1 VDLAA
6 LAAEAM
12 RERGLAPEFPPEAM
26 QQAEALR
33 DPARTAG
40 RGVRDLT
47 GAAWCSIDN
56 DDTRD
61 FDQLTLSEDLG
72 AAGTRVLVAVA
83 DVDAAVA
90 RDTPMDA
97 HARLN
102 TTSVYTAARTFPML
116 PERLCTDL
124 TSLVEGEDRLTVVAA
139 FEVDGEGRIGAT
151 DLFEA
156 RVRNHARLVYETIAA
171 WLEGTGPAPPEVA
184 ASAELAAQLRRQDE
198 AARRLRARR
207 HERGALPLETI
218 EARPVMRDGRVVE
231 LRPQEKDRA
240 RQLIE
245 DFMIAANEATARFL
259 QDRGVPSLRR
269 VVRSPERWS
278 RLEAL
283 AAGKGVTLP
292 TEPDAGA
299 LADFLRRMRA
309 ADPLRFPDLSLAVVK
324 LLGAG
329 EYVVHEPGT
338 EGAGHFGLAVRDY
351 THSTAPNRRYPD
363 LVTQRLVKALLAGAP
378 PPYARDELEA
388 LARHCTRQEDAANR
402 VERQVKKAASALLLS
417 DHIGERFDALVTGA
431 SPKATWVRTLRPP
444 VDGRV
449 VAGEQGLDVGDAV
462 RVRLVRADPARGEID
477 FARDDPAPKE
487 TT

>member
-1 VDLAA
+1 
-6 LAAEAM
+6 
-12 RERGLAPEFPPEAM
+12 
-26 QQAEALR
+26 
-33 DPARTAG
+33 
-40 RGVRDLT
+40 
-47 GAAWCSIDN
+47 
-56 DDTRD
+56 
-61 FDQLTLSEDLG
+61 
-72 AAGTRVLVAVA
+72 
-83 DVDAAVA
+83 
-90 RDTPMDA
+90 
-97 HARLN
+97 
-102 TTSVYTAARTFPML
+102 ML

-139 FEVDGEGRIGAT
+139 FVVDGEGRIGAT

-156 RVRNHARLVYETIAA
+156 RVRNHARLVYETVAA
-171 WLEGTGPAPPEVA
+171 WLEGTGPAPPEVS
-184 ASAELAAQLRRQDE
+184 ASPELARQLHRQDDV
-198 AARRLRARR
+198 ARRLRARR

-218 EARPVMRDGRVVE
+218 EARAVVRDGRVVE
-231 LRPQEKDRA
+231 LRAQEKDRA

-269 VVRSPERWS
+269 VVRSPERWD

-292 TEPDAGA
+292 AEPDAAA
-299 LADFLRRMRA
+299 LAEFLRRMRA

-378 PPYARDELEA
+378 PPYAREELEE

-402 VERQVKKAASALLLS
+402 VERQVKKAASALLLA
-417 DHIGERFDALVTGA
+417 DHIGAL
-431 SPKATWVRTLRPP
+431 RRPG
-444 VDGRV
+444 DGRLR
-449 VAGEQGLDVGDAV
+449 QGDVGPDA
-462 RVRLVRADPARGEID
+462 APARRRPDRGRRAGPRRRRRRSRAPG
-477 FARDDPAPKE
+477 ARRSRTGRDRLRARRLAPKGDDVSQTGTQSFANHARTVPGF
-487 TT
+487 TTG

>member
-1 VDLAA
+1 
-6 LAAEAM
+6 M
-12 RERGLAPEFPPEAM
+12 RERGLAPEFPPDAVR
-26 QQAEALR
+26 QAEALR
-33 DPARTAG
+33 DPARAAG
-40 RGVRDLT
+40 GAVRDMT
-47 GAAWCSIDN
+47 AAPWCSIDN

-72 AAGTRVLVAVA
+72 AGGTRVLVAVA

-116 PERLCTDL
+116 PQRLCTDL
-124 TSLVEGEDRLTVVAA
+124 TSFVEGEDRLTVVAA
-139 FEVDGEGRIGAT
+139 FAVDGEGRTFAT

-156 RVRNHARLVYETIAA
+156 RVRNHARLVYETVAA
-171 WLEGTGPAPPEVA
+171 WLEDSGPAPPEVS
-184 ASAELAAQLRRQDE
+184 ASPELARQLRRQDD

-218 EARPVMRDGRVVE
+218 EARPVVRDGRVVE
-231 LRPQEKDRA
+231 LRPQVKDRA

-259 QDRGVPSLRR
+259 QDRDVPSLRR
-269 VVRSPERWS
+269 VVRSPERWD

-283 AAGKGVTLP
+283 
-292 TEPDAGA
+292 
-299 LADFLRRMRA
+299 A

-378 PPYARDELEA
+378 PPYAREELEE

-431 SPKATWVRTLRPP
+431 SAKATWVRTLRPP

-477 FARDDPAPKE
+477 FARD
-487 TT
+487 

>member
-1 VDLAA
+1 
-6 LAAEAM
+6 M
-12 RERGLAPEFPPEAM
+12 RERGLEPDFPPEAVR
-26 QQAEALR
+26 QAEALI
-33 DPARTAG
+33 DPARRAG
-40 RGVRDLT
+40 EGVRDLT
-47 GAAWCSIDN
+47 AAAWCSIDN

-116 PERLCTDL
+116 PERLCADL
-124 TSLVEGEDRLTVVAA
+124 TSLVEGEDRLSVVVA
-139 FEVDGEGRIGAT
+139 FEVDVEGRIGGT
-151 DLFEA
+151 DLFES
-156 RVRNHARLVYETIAA
+156 RVRNQARLVYETVAA
-171 WLEGTGPAPPEVA
+171 WLEGTGPAPPEVS
-184 ASAELAAQLRRQDE
+184 ASPELADQLRRQDE
-198 AARRLRARR
+198 VARRLRARR

-218 EARPVMRDGRVVE
+218 EARPILRDGRVVE

-259 QDRGVPSLRR
+259 QDHGVPSLRR
-269 VVRSPERWS
+269 VVRSPERWD

-283 AAGKGVTLP
+283 AASKGVTLP
-292 TEPDAGA
+292 AEPDATA
-299 LADFLRRMRA
+299 LAEFLRRMRA

-378 PPYARDELEA
+378 PPYARAELEE

-417 DHIGERFDALVTGA
+417 DRIGESFDALVTGA
-431 SPKATWVRTLRPP
+431 SAKATWVRTLRPP

-449 VAGEQGLDVGDAV
+449 VAGEPGLDVGDAV
-462 RVRLVRADPARGEID
+462 RVRLVRADPERGEID
-477 FARDDPAPKE
+477 FARDDGPPQEE

>member
-1 VDLAA
+1 
-6 LAAEAM
+6 M
-12 RERGLAPEFPPEAM
+12 
-26 QQAEALR
+26 
-33 DPARTAG
+33 
-40 RGVRDLT
+40 
-47 GAAWCSIDN
+47 
-56 DDTRD
+56 
-61 FDQLTLSEDLG
+61 
-72 AAGTRVLVAVA
+72 AVA

-90 RDTPMDA
+90 RDTPRDA

-116 PERLCTDL
+116 PERLSADR
-124 TSLVEGEDRLTVVAA
+124 TSLVEGEDRITVVAA

-171 WLEGTGPAPPEVA
+171 WLEGLGPAPAEVA

-218 EARPVMRDGRVVE
+218 EARPVVRDGRVVE

-269 VVRSPERWS
+269 VVRTPERWS

-402 VERQVKKAASALLLS
+402 VERQVKKAASALLL
-417 DHIGERFDALVTGA
+417 DHIARPRRAGRA
-431 SPKATWVRTLRPP
+431 PPPRRPVRTPARPWTAASSP
-444 VDGRV
+444 ASR
-449 VAGEQGLDVGDAV
+449 ARRRRRRAV
-462 RVRLVRADPARGEID
+462 RSCAPTPREARSTARDERAKGDDEPDSQSFRTTPARARLPLRVIGACLNFLWSMVRLFASRARRRGVHGRRPAGLL
-477 FARDDPAPKE
+477 FYARMFRSAPR
-487 TT
+487 TGSSAWR